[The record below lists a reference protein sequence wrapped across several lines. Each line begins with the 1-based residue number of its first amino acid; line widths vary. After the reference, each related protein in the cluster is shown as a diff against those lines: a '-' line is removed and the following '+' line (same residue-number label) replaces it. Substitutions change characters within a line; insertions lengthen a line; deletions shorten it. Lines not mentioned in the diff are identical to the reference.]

1 MGGGEAIMFRSI
13 AIVLAALWL
22 SACAA
27 GSSIQTITPAPQINS
42 TLTGA
47 VDVYSSIPDT
57 SGNANLLRAAL
68 VAELA
73 NKKVFKSI
81 TDQGSA
87 DYLIRVNITQISE
100 VGQGARIM
108 LGALAGQA
116 AIVANCEVFDRK
128 QNAVIGN
135 MVAQGKSSG
144 GHIFAGTTQEA
155 IDLAAR
161 QISDYLLQ
169 NRII

>member
-1 MGGGEAIMFRSI
+1 MLRSI
-13 AIVLAALWL
+13 GILFVALWL

-27 GSSIQTITPAPQINS
+27 GSSVQSISGAPQINS
-42 TLTGA
+42 TLGGA
-47 VDVYSSIPDT
+47 VDVYSSVPDT
-57 SGNANLLRAAL
+57 SGNAAALRSAL
-68 VAELA
+68 VAQLQA
-73 NKKVFKSI
+73 KKVFKAI
-81 TDQGSA
+81 TDPDSA
-87 DYLIRVNITQISE
+87 DYLVRVNVTQISE

-116 AIVANCEVFDRK
+116 SVVANCEVFDRK

-155 IDLAAR
+155 IDLTAR
-161 QISDYLLQ
+161 QISDFLLQ
-169 NRII
+169 NRLM